1 MSSGYPEPPG
11 LPDRGHNLSLPCWA
25 RLRPMDTLVIKITGM
40 QDAECVRA
48 VANAIQDLPHIG
60 HIEISLERGEA
71 SVDHGRLIGAE
82 DIQRAIE
89 DAGYSAEL

>member
-11 LPDRGHNLSLPCWA
+11 LPDRRHNLSLPCWA

-82 DIQRAIE
+82 DSQRASE
-89 DAGYSAEL
+89 DAGYSAEI

>member
-1 MSSGYPEPPG
+1 M
-11 LPDRGHNLSLPCWA
+11 PCWTK
-25 RLRPMDTLVIKITGM
+25 LQIMDTLIIKITGM
-40 QDAECVRA
+40 KDAECVRA

-71 SVDHGRLIGAE
+71 IVEHGRLISSE

-89 DAGYSAEL
+89 DSGYTAEI